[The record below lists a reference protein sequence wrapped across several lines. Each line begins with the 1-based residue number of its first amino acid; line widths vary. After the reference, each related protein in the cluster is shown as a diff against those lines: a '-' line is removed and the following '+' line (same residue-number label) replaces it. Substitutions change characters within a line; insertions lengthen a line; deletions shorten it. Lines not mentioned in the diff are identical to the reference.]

1 MKQELLSLIFLI
13 ISLDAFAQLQM
24 GTYVS
29 DKTKEILVIHH
40 QDSLVLLN
48 PKTKKIFTKQS
59 PNFYISL
66 DNKDTLKIS
75 FIGDLVKDNYLGIRA
90 SDNPKRMFD
99 FFDENTKAAFN
110 YMYFVKENLNGTFTC
125 YETGH
130 SLIVNLLKSTI
141 SFKVSPK
148 KETIYK
154 IYSIDYPNHKII
166 IWNEKK
172 QKEDIVFKFGFRDVV
187 LEYKGKKYHISE

>member
-1 MKQELLSLIFLI
+1 
-13 ISLDAFAQLQM
+13 M

-40 QDSLVLLN
+40 TDSLILLN
-48 PKTKKIFTKQS
+48 SKSKKIFIKQELF
-59 PNFYISL
+59 FYLSS
-66 DNKDTLKIS
+66 DKKDTLKIS
-75 FIGDLVKDNYLGIRA
+75 IIGDKEKDNYLGIRA

-99 FFDENTKAAFN
+99 FFDSNTKAAYN
-110 YMYFVKENLNGTFTC
+110 YMYFLKENLNGSFTSF
-125 YETGH
+125 ETGH
-130 SLIVNLLKSTI
+130 KIIVDV
-141 SFKVSPK
+141 FKNTFTFRISPK

-172 QKEDIVFKFGFRDVV
+172 QKEEVIFKLAYQNLVI
-187 LEYKGKKYHISE
+187 EYKNKKYHLSE